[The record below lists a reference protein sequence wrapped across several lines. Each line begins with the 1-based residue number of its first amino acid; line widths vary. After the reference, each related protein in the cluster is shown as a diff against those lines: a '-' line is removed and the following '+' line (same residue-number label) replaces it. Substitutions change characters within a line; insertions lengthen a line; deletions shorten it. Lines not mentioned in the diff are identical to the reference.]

1 MYPCIMWP
9 PRISSQRLGMLEF
22 EVHDSPTLAPRT
34 GRFSVEKCR
43 EAKTTY
49 TAL

>member
-1 MYPCIMWP
+1 MHHVA
-9 PRISSQRLGMLEF
+9 PRISRERLGIFEL
-22 EVHDSPTLAPRT
+22 EVHDSPTLATRT

-43 EAKTTY
+43 EAKTRY